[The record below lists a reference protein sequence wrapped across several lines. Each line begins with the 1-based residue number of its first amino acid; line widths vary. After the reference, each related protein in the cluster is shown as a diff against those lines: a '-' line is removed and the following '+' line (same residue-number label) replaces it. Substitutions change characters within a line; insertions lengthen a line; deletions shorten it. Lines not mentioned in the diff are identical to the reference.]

1 MKPLG
6 SRFRKR
12 SNTLPR
18 NGHKLPGGVTN
29 SCCFTAAPAQ
39 VTGTLMFRERIILR
53 PGTVVEV
60 SRLDTSRADA
70 PATELASQVVENPE
84 PPPIPFVL
92 EYTSGR

>member
-12 SNTLPR
+12 SNTLRR
-18 NGHKLPGGVTN
+18 NDHKLSGGVTR
-29 SCCFTAAPAQ
+29 SCRFTAAPAE

-60 SRLDTSRADA
+60 SVLDTSRADS
-70 PATELASQVVENPE
+70 PATELARQVIEDLE
-84 PPPIPFVL
+84 PSPLPFVL
-92 EYTSGR
+92 EYASGR